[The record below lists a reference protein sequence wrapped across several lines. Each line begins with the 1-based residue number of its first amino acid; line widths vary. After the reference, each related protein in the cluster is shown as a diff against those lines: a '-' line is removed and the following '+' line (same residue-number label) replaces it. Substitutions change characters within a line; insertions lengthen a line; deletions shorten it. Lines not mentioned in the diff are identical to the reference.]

1 MTRPT
6 LHSVLLIAALAI
18 SGPSQAHHGFA
29 VQYDV
34 GQRVR
39 IEGLI
44 HEVSYRNP
52 HAVIKVS
59 VESADGGSVIW
70 TCETQASSLLAR
82 KGITAARFP
91 IGEPIVIEGSKA
103 RSNANGCEIGSM
115 LLPDG
120 ERVVLRSIE
129 GRADIAVNTTES
141 ARSAE
146 SIFGRW
152 ILDSFSG
159 APVTP
164 GFMANVADK
173 GHAANAGYDGSTDDP
188 TLRCS
193 PANPVRAMF
202 APGTPTEILKQDN
215 RVIIRH
221 EFMDTSR
228 IVHLDTIA
236 TDGSIAPH
244 EMGYS
249 TGRLDRGRLSIET
262 TNFAP
267 GVLLTHV
274 KDSGVL
280 HSDRMTLHEELSVD
294 ADSGEL
300 IYRWEASDPEYFTRP
315 IGGQLALSATEL
327 MLETYDCE
335 PQTTQQ
341 EVQ

>member
-1 MTRPT
+1 MTRLI

-18 SGPSQAHHGFA
+18 SGPSRAHHGFA

-44 HEVSYRNP
+44 REVSYRNP
-52 HAVIKVS
+52 HSVIKVS
-59 VESADGGSVIW
+59 VESAENGSVIW

-82 KGITAARFP
+82 KGITAASFP
-91 IGEPIVIEGSKA
+91 IGAPIVIEGSKA
-103 RSNANGCEIGSM
+103 RNSADRCEIGSM

-120 ERVVLRSIE
+120 ERVVLRSVE
-129 GRADIAVNTTES
+129 GRADVAVNTAAA

-193 PANPVRAMF
+193 PVNPVRAMF
-202 APGTPTEILKQDN
+202 APGTPTEILKQDD

-228 IVHLDTIA
+228 IVHLDASAADSPISP
-236 TDGSIAPH
+236 D

-249 TGRLDRGRLSIET
+249 TGQLDRGRLSIET

-294 ADSGEL
+294 AESGEL

-327 MLETYDCE
+327 MLETYDCK
-335 PQTTQQ
+335 PQTSLQ
-341 EVQ
+341 EAQ